1 MGYIGKVH
9 KSTSVPA
16 RTISMLTGDGVA
28 TILNLSQQPIS
39 ASNVSV
45 SIGGVTQTP
54 EIDYTLSGSQ
64 ITFSEAIPAGSW
76 VCAMINGGE
85 TIASPMDGSV
95 TTDTIV
101 NGAITNAKIIS
112 MDASKIT
119 GSAYPALN
127 ASAITFD
134 TVEIFDKNSSDP
146 TVTSNKT
153 LGTVWVNTTT
163 GGIFVLTDATT
174 DQNIWLNVGGGTN
187 SIEYVAALRAFG
199 SSFGFTSGGSYPDI
213 GNIQKYAFSSG
224 TTTVTVG
231 QLSVTRYTGESGTSS
246 FTHGYC
252 VAGYNN
258 TNNTVDRTIDKF
270 EFATSSNATGVG
282 DCVVGG
288 NVRSGA
294 QSETH
299 GYIGGNGNVGPVNGD
314 KIEKYSFATDAS
326 SVNVATL
333 SAFRTGLTGV
343 SSPTTGY
350 FAGGRI
356 ASTYVDDIESITF
369 SSDTANGDIGSLS
382 GTRRTPVGHQT
393 TTYGYVAG
401 GMLSG
406 AFAVTNIVDCFAF
419 ASSVTTTDV
428 GDMDTG
434 RAQAAPAS
442 STTHGYTAGGG
453 IAPEGTNTSI
463 IERYQFASGNAIT
476 STNVGNL
483 AVAHYASCGH
493 QV

>member
-16 RTISMLTGDGVA
+16 RTLSMLTGDGAA
-28 TILNLSQQPIS
+28 TILNLSQTPMS

-45 SIGGVTQTP
+45 YFDGVAQTP
-54 EIDYTLSGSQ
+54 ETDYTLSGSQ
-64 ITFSEAIPAGSW
+64 ITFSEAVPVGSW
-76 VCAMINGGE
+76 VCAMVNGGE
-85 TIASPMDGSV
+85 TISSPMNDSV
-95 TTDTIV
+95 TTETIV
-101 NGAITNAKIIS
+101 DGAITNAKILNVE
-112 MDASKIT
+112 ASKLT

-127 ASAITFD
+127 ASAVTFGAGQ
-134 TVEIFDKNSSDP
+134 VIFDKNSSDP

-153 LGTVWVNTTT
+153 LGTVWINTTT
-163 GGIFVLTDATT
+163 GGMFVLTDATT
-174 DQNIWLNVGGGTN
+174 DQNVWLNVGSGTD
-187 SIEYVAALRAFG
+187 SVEYVAPLRAFG

-213 GNIQKYAFSSG
+213 GNIQKYAFSSN
-224 TTTVTVG
+224 TSTVTVG
-231 QLSVTRYTGESGTSS
+231 QLSVTRYTGEAGTSS

-258 TNNTVDRTIDKF
+258 TINAVDRTIDKF
-270 EFATSSNATGVG
+270 TFASNANATGVG
-282 DCVVGG
+282 DCVIGG
-288 NVRSGA
+288 NERSGV

-299 GYIGGNGNVGPVNGD
+299 GYIGGNGGD
-314 KIEKYSFATDAS
+314 SNQIEKYSFSADGNSA
-326 SVNVATL
+326 NVATL
-333 SAFRTGLTGV
+333 SVARSGLAGV

-356 ASTYVDDIESITF
+356 SATYQNDIESITF
-369 SSDTANGDIGSLS
+369 SSDTAQGVIGSLS
-382 GTRRTPVGHQT
+382 GTRRGAVGHQT

-401 GMLSG
+401 GIPSTG
-406 AFAVTNIVDCFAF
+406 GVTNIVDCFAF
-419 ASSVTTTDV
+419 ASSVTITDV
-428 GDMDTG
+428 GDMHTA

-442 STTHGYTAGGG
+442 STTHGYTAAGG
-453 IAPEGTNTSI
+453 IASGNTSI